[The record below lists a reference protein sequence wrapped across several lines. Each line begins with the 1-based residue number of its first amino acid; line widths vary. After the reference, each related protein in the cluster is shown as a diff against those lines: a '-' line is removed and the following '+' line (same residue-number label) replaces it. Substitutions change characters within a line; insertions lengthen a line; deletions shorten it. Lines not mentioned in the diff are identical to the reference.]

1 MLTVDPSISY
11 GVIIQTAVVVGGA
24 LLGLGAMRANLTGV
38 TIRMEASSEDSKK
51 TIEAIQTETRRSFE
65 GVQDEIKKIGSILIH
80 QADQN
85 RRIIHLEED
94 VAKSFH
100 FDDGTS
106 GIDFNRAGTPLMEI
120 VTEPDLESGEEAFAY
135 LRSLQMI
142 LQQGGVSDA
151 DMEKGQ
157 LRCDVNI
164 SLRKNPADP

>member
-38 TIRMEASSEDSKK
+38 TIRMEASNEDSKK
-51 TIEAIQTETRRSFE
+51 TIEAIQSETRRSFD

-94 VAKSFH
+94 VRELRHGRGIVLPVAG
-100 FDDGTS
+100 DG
-106 GIDFNRAGTPLMEI
+106 
-120 VTEPDLESGEEAFAY
+120 
-135 LRSLQMI
+135 
-142 LQQGGVSDA
+142 
-151 DMEKGQ
+151 
-157 LRCDVNI
+157 
-164 SLRKNPADP
+164 